1 MQVDLTEYAP
11 KAANLFTSKQAES
24 QQKME
29 SKGLAFLDD
38 ARLEEGAVQTDS
50 GLVFLEVT
58 TANPNPNPTPTRI
71 LTPTQTQT
79 LALTLTLTPTLTLA
93 FTLYM
98 NAHQVTAGEGD
109 SPAAA
114 DKVKVHYEGRLLDG
128 TVFDSSYKRG
138 VPAARD
144 CVLAA
149 PQAGRQAGLP

>member
-71 LTPTQTQT
+71 FNPNPNPNLSPDPDPDPDPNPS
-79 LALTLTLTPTLTLA
+79 LHPLHERSP
-93 FTLYM
+93 
-98 NAHQVTAGEGD
+98 GD
-109 SPAAA
+109 RGR
-114 DKVKVHYEGRLLDG
+114 GRLAC
-128 TVFDSSYKRG
+128 RG
-138 VPAARD
+138 
-144 CVLAA
+144 
-149 PQAGRQAGLP
+149 G